1 LLTYIQ
7 VVVVSS
13 PDSPTSEGS
22 SPSPSPETEEVKTP
36 LGKPAAAGTVGLTL
50 QQHAATL
57 RKPVGGQQKPVPST
71 ASAGNGMLQGANG
84 LLTSTA
90 TELVPNG
97 TADDLQQQIQTPTS
111 STTTEDSRK
120 EATARE
126 ADGEASDEE
135 KEEDV
140 EDDEDEEDRRMDDDV
155 QTTSND
161 EEEEWKPG

>member
-1 LLTYIQ
+1 MQ
-7 VVVVSS
+7 VVVVST

-22 SPSPSPETEEVKTP
+22 SPSPSPETEEVKKP
-36 LGKPAAAGTVGLTL
+36 LVKPAAAGTVGLTL
-50 QQHAATL
+50 QQRTATL
-57 RKPVGGQQKPVPST
+57 RKPIGGQQKPVPST

-84 LLTSTA
+84 LLPSTA

-155 QTTSND
+155 HTTSND
-161 EEEEWKPG
+161 EEEE

>member
-1 LLTYIQ
+1 

-13 PDSPTSEGS
+13 PDSPTSEES
-22 SPSPSPETEEVKTP
+22 SPSPSPETEDVKKP
-36 LGKPAAAGTVGLTL
+36 LVKSAAAITVGLTL
-50 QQHAATL
+50 QQRTATL
-57 RKPVGGQQKPVPST
+57 RKHTGGQQKYPPST
-71 ASAGNGMLQGANG
+71 TNSGNGIMQGASG
-84 LLTSTA
+84 LLPSTT

-135 KEEDV
+135 KEGDG
-140 EDDEDEEDRRMDDDV
+140 DDEDEEDRRMLGMDDDV
-155 QTTSND
+155 HTTSND
-161 EEEEWKPG
+161 EEE

>member
-1 LLTYIQ
+1 M
-7 VVVVSS
+7 VSS

-22 SPSPSPETEEVKTP
+22 SPSPSPETEEIKKP
-36 LGKPAAAGTVGLTL
+36 LVKPAAAGTVGLTL
-50 QQHAATL
+50 QQRTATL
-57 RKPVGGQQKPVPST
+57 RKPTGGQQKPVPST
-71 ASAGNGMLQGANG
+71 VSAGNGMLQGTNG
-84 LLTSTA
+84 LLPSTA

-140 EDDEDEEDRRMDDDV
+140 EDDEDEEDRRMDDV

-161 EEEEWKPG
+161 EEEE